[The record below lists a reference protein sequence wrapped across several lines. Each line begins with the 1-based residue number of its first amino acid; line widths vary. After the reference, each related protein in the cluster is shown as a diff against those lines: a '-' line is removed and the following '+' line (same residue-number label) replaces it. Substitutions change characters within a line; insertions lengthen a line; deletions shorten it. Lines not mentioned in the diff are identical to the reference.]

1 MFSFIKMMN
10 KTQDRERECKES
22 QKMVS
27 LCLQEIQSLKEK
39 VEHNASDIDDLSETV
54 SKIYDDKNSI
64 CQMTKIDDSFSAGF
78 EFPGFFQRSDH
89 KNEHPE
95 RCMWW
100 SVSAVRSWQIQ
111 VKNPLPE
118 QHQDGNI
125 VSNAVGLFRDHER
138 MPMKI
143 IE

>member
-64 CQMTKIDDSFSAGF
+64 CQKLN
-78 EFPGFFQRSDH
+78 DH
-89 KNEHPE
+89 
-95 RCMWW
+95 
-100 SVSAVRSWQIQ
+100 
-111 VKNPLPE
+111 
-118 QHQDGNI
+118 I
-125 VSNAVGLFRDHER
+125 VSGAHYLHDPDFYTSDDQTVLIRRESFFHIYKMRLLQFFDSHGLLIAYTICLVSFTAILTY
-138 MPMKI
+138 MIVSGNFPWS
-143 IE
+143 